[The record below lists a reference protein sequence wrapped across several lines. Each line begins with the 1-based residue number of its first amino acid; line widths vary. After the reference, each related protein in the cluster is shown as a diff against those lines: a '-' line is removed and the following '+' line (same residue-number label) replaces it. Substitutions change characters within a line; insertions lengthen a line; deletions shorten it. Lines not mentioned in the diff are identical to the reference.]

1 MIDFKKIKE
10 SIAKGIDY
18 VLFKW
23 NKTGLLDNIDE
34 KTKPIV
40 ACMLENQEQLR
51 VVTELKKW
59 LGPKGLGHFRDIK
72 TKYGRLDAVWN
83 EGGIP
88 HCVHF
93 REGMQI
99 RNKLRELTNYSW
111 TDHEY
116 DDRWVEYVE
125 KAIA

>member
-10 SIAKGIDY
+10 SIAKGIGC

-40 ACMLENQEQLR
+40 ACMLENQEQLHI
-51 VVTELKKW
+51 VAELKKW
-59 LGPKGLGHFRDIK
+59 LGSKGLGHFRDIK